1 MSIKLLCLT
10 TLVYESW
17 VIYRRHLRH
26 HQRCLCTIRNIHW
39 SDFVT
44 NTEVLEMDKVTS
56 IEAMLLKIQLR
67 WVGHV
72 SRMEVHRLPIIIT
85 SNLGNVA
92 IPSFLILK
100 LFSQ

>member
-1 MSIKLLCLT
+1 
-10 TLVYESW
+10 
-17 VIYRRHLRH
+17 
-26 HQRCLCTIRNIHW
+26 
-39 SDFVT
+39 
-44 NTEVLEMDKVTS
+44 MDKVTS